1 MFIAVASVLGIVSG
15 LRAMTSPAVTSW
27 AARVGRL
34 AASETPLAFMGFK
47 YTPII
52 FTGLAIGE
60 LINDKLPQTASRKVV
75 GVWWAPR

>member
-1 MFIAVASVLGIVSG
+1 
-15 LRAMTSPAVTSW
+15 
-27 AARVGRL
+27 
-34 AASETPLAFMGFK
+34 MGFK